1 MGLLTLDMIWRLRQV
16 GELFMWEFGDCGA
29 QVRVRF
35 IVRVRVWIR
44 FRVRVGSAVLF
55 EKTTILE
62 KLLLEASANPFL
74 TYNKTHVKKLAPHCI
89 VYTQT

>member
-1 MGLLTLDMIWRLRQV
+1 MIV
-16 GELFMWEFGDCGA
+16 ELESESES
-29 QVRVRF
+29 
-35 IVRVRVWIR
+35 
-44 FRVRVGSAVLF
+44 GSDSESESVVLF